1 VDVLLILPL
10 GFEMREGVAKVHQSR
25 NVLVRPSPTSKRR
38 VILEKKREVEFLKDW
53 FPFEQFPELIYHLTA
68 KFRKML
74 LAVDEDFIC
83 IRFNG
88 SNAAEN
94 TSSSV
99 PQDLFEKWPK
109 LLTRVLSFDLAYTAR
124 EVSSCQHVLYREPGL
139 GITLPLRRHWGYL
152 WHVVTACGAQPVVEG
167 EIVS

>member
-10 GFEMREGVAKVHQSR
+10 GFEMREGVAKAHQSR
-25 NVLVRPSPTSKRR
+25 NVLGRPSPRIKRR

-53 FPFEQFPELIYHLTA
+53 FLFEQFPEPICHLTA
-68 KFRKML
+68 KVRKML
-74 LAVDEDFIC
+74 LAVDEEFIC

-99 PQDLFEKWPK
+99 PQDLIEKRSK
-109 LLTRVLSFDLAYTAR
+109 LLTRVLSFDLTYTAR
-124 EVSSCQHVLYREPGL
+124 EVSSCQHVLYSEPGL
-139 GITLPLRRHWGYL
+139 EIALPLSRHWGYL
-152 WHVVTACGAQPVVEG
+152 WHVVTARGAQPVVEG